1 MIIGFLLR
9 TGPYTSQNVDTCYHL
24 AKRFLAK
31 GHGVRM
37 YLYEDGVINL
47 HKEIKSPQERN
58 VPEMMTELAK
68 AGAEIRACGT
78 CARFRGIRKADIIE
92 EAKQAG
98 MVVFA
103 KYANECDR
111 FLSFGF

>member
-9 TGPYTSQNVDTCYHL
+9 TGPYTSQNVDTCYQL
-24 AKRFLAK
+24 ARRFLAR

-58 VPEMMTELAK
+58 IPEMMAELAQ

-78 CARFRGIRKADIIE
+78 CAKFRGFKRPQLIE
-92 EAKQAG
+92 DTKLAG
-98 MVVFA
+98 MIVFA